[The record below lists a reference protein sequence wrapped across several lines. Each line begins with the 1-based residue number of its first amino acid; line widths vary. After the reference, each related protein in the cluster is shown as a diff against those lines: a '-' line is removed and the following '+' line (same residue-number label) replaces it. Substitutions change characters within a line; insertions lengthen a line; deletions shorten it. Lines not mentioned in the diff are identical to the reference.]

1 MAVQIQLRRGTASEW
16 TSANPILT
24 QGEFGYESD
33 TTKFKVGDGTASWT
47 ELGYA
52 TGGGALTEATAS
64 ATYLRQDSASATYL
78 SISDALDTYTPL
90 IITASATTST
100 TYTFSLNDANKLIE
114 FNNASAITAVIPANS
129 SVAFEVGTKIDLL
142 QIGAGQVTASA
153 EAGVTLN
160 GYGDANKLSGQWAA
174 ASLVKRSTDTWVV
187 IGNISA

>member
-16 TSANPILT
+16 TSANPILS

-33 TTKFKVGDGTASWT
+33 TTKFKVGNGTASWT

-52 TGGGALTEATAS
+52 LGGGALTEAT
-64 ATYLRQDSASATYL
+64 ASATYL

-90 IITASATTST
+90 IVTASSTTST
-100 TYTFSLNDANKLIE
+100 SYTFSLNDANKLIE
-114 FNNASAITAVIPANS
+114 FNSASAVTAVIPANS
-129 SVAFEVGTKIDLL
+129 SVAFDVGTKIDLL